1 MELLARKYPKGI
13 SFEPMAIR
21 LICNELSLT
30 AEDIEEAK
38 DNMFKVGDRWFSSE
52 MIADVDTI
60 LAITTKAQEWLRRYR
75 FFSVSR
81 LWEEFREQLCN
92 INNPDACS
100 ALLQF
105 LGFHTI
111 SWQGNLVCGTA
122 QGMNEALKTFSQ
134 ECINRLEEACGELQ
148 EVVLLESIG
157 YIDEDLMNAIRIY
170 FLPEVYRIE
179 KSDEFFW
186 CQKEALFLPDDFSN
200 QVTTIIDTLIMLYKK
215 AELSALTLALNIAY
229 QMHVRDEFSLN
240 DDDLFRKVCIDFY
253 EGDKEIFS
261 SGRKGIRE
269 RDICSA
275 VSRSKNAAVTTLS
288 EENSTTGYI
297 IGLKDQILTLATWKG
312 VQRDGNDPKIAE
324 WCRRLDQGEAISSL
338 AEETGYAEST
348 LKVRTANHRLYFKL
362 CHKNGITPGIFEKNV

>member
-1 MELLARKYPKGI
+1 MELLARKYPKGV

-38 DNMFKVGDRWFSSE
+38 DNMFKVGDRWFSSA

-60 LAITTKAQEWLRRYR
+60 LAIKTRAQEWLRCYRY
-75 FFSVSR
+75 FSVSR
-81 LWEEFREQLCN
+81 LWEEFREQLRN
-92 INNPDACS
+92 ISDPDACS

-111 SWQGNLVCGTA
+111 SWQGNFVCGTS
-122 QGMNEALKTFSQ
+122 QGMNEALKAFSQ
-134 ECINRLEEACGELQ
+134 DCVNRLEEAGGELQ
-148 EVVLLESIG
+148 EVILLEGIE
-157 YIDEDLMNAIRIY
+157 YIDEALMNAIRIC
-170 FLPEVYRIE
+170 FLPEIYKIE
-179 KSDEFFW
+179 KNDEFFW
-186 CQKEALFLPDDFSN
+186 CQKEALFLPDDFSK

-215 AELSALTLALNIAY
+215 ADLSSLTLALDIAY
-229 QMHVRDEFSLN
+229 QMRVRDEFSLN
-240 DDDLFRKVCIDFY
+240 DDNLFRRICMDFY
-253 EGDKEIFS
+253 EGDKELFS

-269 RDICSA
+269 RDICS
-275 VSRSKNAAVTTLS
+275 VTSRSKNENVTTLA
-288 EENSTTGYI
+288 EEDLKIRHI
-297 IGLKDQILTLATWKG
+297 IGLKDQILTPATWKG

-324 WCRRLDQGEAISSL
+324 WCKRLDQGETISSL